1 VLVEE
6 AGEEIVGRA
15 AHQGPEV
22 DGSVYLT
29 TTGRLERGD
38 LVEAVVYDTNGIDL
52 LATMAAALRVAK
64 PQEFTSP

>member
-1 VLVEE
+1 VEE

-29 TTGRLERGD
+29 TTDRLERGD
-38 LVEAVVYDTNGIDL
+38 LVEAVVYDSDGIDL
-52 LATMAAALRVAK
+52 LATMTVDPHVAK
-64 PQEFTSP
+64 PQEFKSP

>member
-1 VLVEE
+1 MLDEE
-6 AGEEIVGRA
+6 AGQEIVGRA

-38 LVEAVVYDTNGIDL
+38 LVEAVVYDTDGIDL
-52 LATMAAALRVAK
+52 LATMTAEQHRAK
-64 PQEFTSP
+64 PQELRSP